1 MIAQD
6 KLDKARKLLEK
17 KLSFKKITRI
27 EKYKNLNRAQYL
39 QLLDK
44 LAKFSALII
53 ECFMSQIGE
62 R

>member
-17 KLSFKKITRI
+17 KLFFKKITRI

-53 ECFMSQIGE
+53 ECFMAQVGE